1 MRYLIQNPLITE
13 GTTKTG
19 RYAGQKYLFMQVDLY
34 NDIDESLNPNQLPR
48 YFTLQETFIRHYM
61 ENGAA
66 TPNPQLSVNGVIVY
80 NVDMTKVD
88 EKWHHIDKV
97 VPCTKFLPRPYGR
110 VDESG
115 SFIRAANGSV
125 TPVMTITV
133 QGRRIFDPDMV
144 GMPITDAKGAITTSD
159 GWRWLEDMDRV
170 FNRLLERNYKP
181 LDDSPLAPPAAA
193 PTQSIEEAA
202 ASRQERIAA
211 MQAQLNNPTQPNLVG
226 TGVVA
231 QQAAPQA
238 QTVPPVVPG
247 TQPPF

>member
-13 GTTKTG
+13 GVTKTG

-48 YFTLQETFIRHYM
+48 YFTLQEAFIRHYM

-66 TPNPQLSVNGVIVY
+66 TPNPQLSVNGVVVY

-110 VDESG
+110 INENG
-115 SFIRAANGSV
+115 SFIRATNGSI
-125 TPVMTITV
+125 TPVMTLTV

-144 GMPITDAKGAITTSD
+144 GMPVPDAKGNITISD

-181 LDDSPLAPPAAA
+181 LDDSPLAPEATATPA
-193 PTQSIEEAA
+193 SVEEAA
-202 ASRQERIAA
+202 ASAQARIEAIEASLKSGNPAA
-211 MQAQLNNPTQPNLVG
+211 NPTVAPRPATQPAPAV
-226 TGVVA
+226 
-231 QQAAPQA
+231 APQ
-238 QTVPPVVPG
+238 P
-247 TQPPF
+247 

>member
-34 NDIDESLNPNQLPR
+34 NDVDESLNPNQLPR

-66 TPNPQLSVNGVIVY
+66 TPNPQLSVNGVVVY

-110 VDESG
+110 IDETG
-115 SFIRAANGSV
+115 AFIRAANGSV

-144 GMPITDAKGAITTSD
+144 GMPVPDAKGNITISD

-181 LDDSPLAPPAAA
+181 LDDSPLAPAAPATSATPEEAQQSAMERVAAIQASINAAAGAAQPAAA
-193 PTQSIEEAA
+193 PATAQPTAA
-202 ASRQERIAA
+202 TP
-211 MQAQLNNPTQPNLVG
+211 L
-226 TGVVA
+226 
-231 QQAAPQA
+231 
-238 QTVPPVVPG
+238 
-247 TQPPF
+247 